1 VAARPGERIAT
12 GRTAE
17 VFAWGEGLVAKVLRP
32 GFPDRLGEDEAR
44 AAAVADRAGIGA
56 PAFHGTTR
64 VDGRFALLYERIDG
78 TSMLDRVTAQ
88 PDAAEDLAAELA
100 AVHAAM
106 HAAPGEGLPR
116 LREWIERAVGRGVPH
131 LGDRER
137 DAVLGRL
144 AELPDGSA
152 VCHGDLHPAN
162 VLMTGR
168 GPVVIDWLNAG
179 VGPAA
184 ADVAR
189 TVFLLRDSIIPSD
202 LAAEERARIESL
214 RQRFTF
220 AYLARYADLATLDRA
235 ELERWRLP
243 ILVARLDEEVADER
257 AHLLRLIAAEVAWRI
272 PVAVYGTLRRGDRN
286 HPLIAG
292 AEYLGTGW
300 VPGVIHE
307 IPLGPDH
314 PYPHPALL
322 ADAEGRVLVE
332 LYRLTDPAMV
342 STLDALEV
350 YDPAD
355 EAAAEYVR
363 RTLPVL
369 DGPVAEAQVYLY
381 RGPSDQLGARI
392 DGGDWLGRY

>member
-1 VAARPGERIAT
+1 VQPGPGEPIAA

-32 GFPDRLGEDEAR
+32 GFPDRLGEEEAR

-78 TSMLDRVTAQ
+78 ISMLDRLTAH

-100 AVHAAM
+100 GVHAAM

-116 LREWIERAVGRGVPH
+116 LRAWVEGAIGRGVPH

-144 AELPDGSA
+144 AELPDGSV
-152 VCHGDLHPAN
+152 VCHGDLHPGN

-168 GPVVIDWLNAG
+168 GPAVIDWLTAG
-179 VGPAA
+179 IGPAA

-189 TVFLLRDSIIPSD
+189 TVFLLRDSLIPSD
-202 LAAEERARIESL
+202 IAPPERARIESL
-214 RQRFTF
+214 RHRFTD
-220 AYLARYADLATLDRA
+220 AYLACYASLATLDRP
-235 ELERWRLP
+235 EVDRWRLP

-257 AHLLRLIAAEVAWRI
+257 THLLRLISAEVAWRI

-286 HPLIAG
+286 HALMAG
-292 AEYLGTGW
+292 AAYLGTGW
-300 VPGVIHE
+300 VHGAIHE
-307 IPLGPDH
+307 IPTGPDH

-322 ADAEGRVLVE
+322 EDGAGRVLVE
-332 LYRLTDPAMV
+332 LYRLTGPSMV

-363 RTLPVL
+363 RTVPVL

-381 RGPSDQLGARI
+381 RGPSDSLGARI
-392 DGGDWLGRY
+392 DGGDWLAR